1 MASEFIN
8 QSEFARQCGV
18 CSTTLASWVREGIVN
33 PHHTTPT
40 GRNFYT
46 KEQVEELVHRSI
58 NEDYLSAR
66 EFAKR
71 VGVSNSTMSNWISKG
86 LIKPAY
92 VTPNGRMFFTELQCK
107 KLLNED

>member
-18 CSTTLASWVREGIVN
+18 CSTTLASWVKDGIIK

-46 KEQVEELVHRSI
+46 RQQVEELVHRSI

-71 VGVSNSTMSNWISKG
+71 VGVSNSTMSNWISKK
-86 LIKPAY
+86 LIIPAY
-92 VTPNGRMFFTELQCK
+92 VTPNGRMFFTEQQCK
-107 KLLNED
+107 KFLNEE

>member
-1 MASEFIN
+1 MASKFIN
-8 QSEFARQCGV
+8 QSEFARRCGV
-18 CSTTLASWVREGIVN
+18 CSTTLASWVREGIVK

-46 KEQVEELVHRSI
+46 LEQVEELVHRSV

-71 VGVSNSTMSNWISKG
+71 VGVSNPTMCNWISKG

-92 VTPNGRMFFTELQCK
+92 ITPNGRMFFTELQCK
-107 KLLNED
+107 QFLNEV